1 MKAHAA
7 TVELSV
13 TFTGVVPVGA
23 THLSPEDFLK
33 KQVRMMN
40 LEIRGFVQT
49 GKEMTITVGP
59 EPIEVP
65 T

>member
-7 TVELSV
+7 TVNLSV
-13 TFTGVVPVGA
+13 TFTGVIPVGG

-33 KQVRMMN
+33 NQVRMMN

-49 GKEMTITVGP
+49 GKNTTITVSP

>member
-13 TFTGVVPVGA
+13 TFTGVIPVGG
-23 THLSPEDFLK
+23 TYSSPDDFLK
-33 KQVRMMN
+33 SQVRMMN
-40 LEIRGFVQT
+40 LEMRGFVQT
-49 GKEMTITVGP
+49 GKTTKITVNP
-59 EPIEVP
+59 EPIEMP